1 MFNRFGFMSPRW
13 GAFAEGR
20 VHNFEKG
27 ALKYVILD
35 LLKDKPAHG
44 YEIIR
49 ALGERSHGMYS
60 PSPGSV
66 YPTLQLLSDM
76 GYLTATEIDAK
87 KVYTLTDPGRT
98 FLKDNQ
104 ESLDR
109 INAFLERR
117 WPSDSKY
124 TEWQQ
129 TFQGLHRLGQKMRGN
144 FHELDKEQLTA
155 IRGIVDKSVVE
166 IERIIDHPKRA
177 ESPSG
182 SKM

>member
-1 MFNRFGFMSPRW
+1 MFNRFGFIGPRW
-13 GAFAEGR
+13 GAFSEGR
-20 VHNFEKG
+20 AHNFEKG

-35 LLKDKPAHG
+35 LLKDKSAHG

-87 KVYTLTDPGRT
+87 KVYTITNPGRKFLKENHESLEHINT
-98 FLKDNQ
+98 FLEQ
-104 ESLDR
+104 
-109 INAFLERR
+109 R
-117 WPSDSKY
+117 WPSDNKY

-129 TFQGLHRLGQKMRGN
+129 TIQSMHRLGQKLRGN

-155 IRGIVDKSVVE
+155 IRGILDKSVHD
-166 IERIIDHPKRA
+166 IENIIGHPKKS
-177 ESPSG
+177 EPPG
-182 SKM
+182 SKK

>member
-20 VHNFEKG
+20 AHNFEKG

-49 ALGERSHGMYS
+49 ALGERSHGIYS

-66 YPTLQLLSDM
+66 YPILQLLADL
-76 GYLTATEIDAK
+76 GYLTTDKIESK
-87 KVYTLTDPGRT
+87 KIYTITDTGKQY
-98 FLKDNQ
+98 LKNNK

-109 INAFLERR
+109 INSFLEQR
-117 WPSDSKY
+117 WPSDIKFNQ
-124 TEWQQ
+124 WQQ
-129 TFQGLHRLGQKMRGN
+129 TFQEMRRLGQRLQGRL
-144 FHELDKEQLTA
+144 HELDAEQLSA
-155 IRGIVDKSVVE
+155 IREIVNKSIHDIDAV
-166 IERIIDHPKRA
+166 IER
-177 ESPSG
+177 
-182 SKM
+182 SKKS